1 MYLIISCVYVRE
13 RGSRGGGRER
23 RGGRGEEGEEVVK
36 RDEGQEKN
44 TASFCLI

>member
-1 MYLIISCVYVRE
+1 MLG
-13 RGSRGGGRER
+13 RGGGGGGREGE
-23 RGGRGEEGEEVVK
+23 GGRGEEGEEVVK